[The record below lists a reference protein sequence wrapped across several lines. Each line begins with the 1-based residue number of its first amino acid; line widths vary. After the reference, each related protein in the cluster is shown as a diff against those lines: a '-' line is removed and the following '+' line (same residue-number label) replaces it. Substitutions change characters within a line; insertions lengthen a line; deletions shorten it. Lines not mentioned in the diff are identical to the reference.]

1 MINQFMIFIVI
12 IPLISAILIP
22 IFTTVSKRLSWWIAM
37 FSVLSSFVLCLFFL
51 GEVMHH
57 GEIKYYFG
65 GWVPPYGIEYKIDI
79 LSGYVL
85 LVVSFV
91 ISLITIY
98 AKKSVEKELKEKEA
112 LFYSVYLLFS
122 AGIFGITITADIFNL
137 YVFLE
142 ITSLSSYTL
151 IALGKKRQALV
162 SSFNYLIIGT
172 ISATFILI
180 GIGYL
185 YIATGTLN
193 INDLSSKLPP
203 LYHSKTILV
212 GFAFF
217 TVGLCIKVALF
228 PLHSWLPPAYTF
240 SPSVVSAL
248 LAAISTKVGL
258 YALVRVMFSLFKI
271 EFITEVVPVL
281 FIFSLIG
288 GCAII
293 YGSLLALFQQDVK
306 KMLSYS
312 TLSQIGYII
321 LGLSLHNK
329 LSSVGSF
336 LHILSDALSKATLF
350 LILGAIA
357 YKINTTNLKDIEGI
371 AKKMPLTSFCFLLC
385 SLSVVGIPLTVGFVS
400 KWYLALG
407 IISYGNLLY
416 LAIIILS
423 SLFSAMYLFKV
434 VEKMYFAKKDKYDK
448 KDEAPALM
456 LTPILILTSC
466 TIIFGIFTKTPYHL
480 AEKIVQ
486 VILGK

>member
-1 MINQFMIFIVI
+1 MINQLIIFIVI

-22 IFTTVSKRLSWWIAM
+22 IFTTVSKRLSWYVAM
-37 FSVLSSFVLCLFFL
+37 LSAISSFILCLFFL
-51 GEVMHH
+51 REVVHL
-57 GEIKYYFG
+57 GEIKYYLG

-79 LSGYVL
+79 LSGYIL
-85 LVVSFV
+85 LIVSFV
-91 ISLITIY
+91 ICLITIY
-98 AKKSVEKELKEKEA
+98 AKKSVEEELKEKEA
-112 LFYSVYLLFS
+112 LFYSIYLLFS

-185 YIATGTLN
+185 YIACGTLN
-193 INDLSSKLPP
+193 IHDLSDKLPS

-248 LAAISTKVGL
+248 LAATSTKVGL

-281 FIFSLIG
+281 FIFSLIS

-293 YGSLLALFQQDVK
+293 YGSLLALFQQDIK

-336 LHILSDALSKATLF
+336 FHILSDALSKSTLF
-350 LILGAIA
+350 LILGAIY
-357 YKINTTNLKDIEGI
+357 YKINTTNIKDIEGI
-371 AKKMPLTSFCFLLC
+371 AKKMPWTSFCFLLC

-400 KWYLALG
+400 KWYLAIG

-416 LAIIILS
+416 LVIIILS
-423 SLFSAMYLFKV
+423 SLFSAIYLFKV
-434 VEKMYFAKKDKYDK
+434 VEKMYFAKNDKHYE
-448 KDEAPALM
+448 KDEVPCQM
-456 LTPILILTSC
+456 LIPILILTSC
-466 TIIFGIFTKTPYHL
+466 TIIFGIFTKEPY
-480 AEKIVQ
+480 AIVEKIVQ